1 MIDKNRIEKGLYWNE
16 AWSLVSGC
24 TPVSEGCANCW
35 SARETHMRAE
45 NPNDKVRARNKGL
58 TEAGQFNGRVRL
70 NYEFLDKPLRKKKP
84 TVYAIWNDLFH
95 EDVPDEFIARIWW
108 VMGQCAGYLDPS
120 RYRGHTFL
128 ILTKRPER
136 MQKWLNGWN
145 DGETRRQWI
154 ESFGAV
160 YDWMSGP
167 KYWPDVFPNVWLGV
181 TAENQQRADERIPIL
196 LQIPAAARFVSVE
209 PCLSAVNIVQYLQ
222 GYKPQGGIK
231 ANDQARNGVSGSVCN
246 RGIFCRSGRPDME
259 TQGICWGQQGGF
271 ASAGEDAE
279 RATARRNQYIE
290 KAPTSSIQSEQR
302 KDVCLCPPG
311 CVDDCQPGGDT
322 FRDGDQPQGRGSIQQ
337 SSEQPGG
344 SDQEREH
351 TSCRQSIEGAWEER
365 ATRREKHQCEANS
378 RGCSGYPGSLGQKRS
393 IPVGISQEI
402 PCISGNN
409 QRSMPKENLEAPTID
424 WAICGGETGPGAR
437 PMHPDWVRSL
447 RSQCQAAGVPFFF
460 KQHGEW
466 LHETQGIDFHEGH
479 KYYVWPDESMSFRVG
494 KKAAG
499 RILDGRM
506 WDEMPEI

>member
-1 MIDKNRIEKGLYWNE
+1 MGKTKIEWTEYSWNP
-16 AWSLVSGC
+16 VSGC
-24 TPVSEGCANCW
+24 TPASEGCQNCYAKRMAN
-35 SARETHMRAE
+35 RLR
-45 NPNDKVRARNKGL
+45 
-58 TEAGQFNGRVRL
+58 GRCGYPQDDPFRVTLHEDRL
-70 NYEFLDKPLRKKKP
+70 GEPLRWKQP
-84 TVYAIWNDLFH
+84 RRVFVCSMGDLFH
-95 EDVPDEFIARIWW
+95 EDVKDEWIARIWW

-145 DGETRRQWI
+145 DRETRRQWI
-154 ESFGAV
+154 ESFGEV

-167 KYWPDVFPNVWLGV
+167 KYWPDVLPNVWLGV

-196 LQIPAAARFVSVE
+196 LQIPAAVRFVSVE

-424 WAICGGETGPGAR
+424 WVICGGETGPGAR
-437 PMHPDWVRSL
+437 PMRLNWVRSL
-447 RSQCQAAGVPFFF
+447 VLQCKNAGVPIFV
-460 KQHGEW
+460 KQMGSVWAKAHSSDRASNRPEEW
-466 LHETQGIDFHEGH
+466 PEDL
-479 KYYVWPDESMSFRVG
+479 
-494 KKAAG
+494 
-499 RILDGRM
+499 RIRELPPSRNCSLT
-506 WDEMPEI
+506 P

>member
-1 MIDKNRIEKGLYWNE
+1 MPTKIEWAEETWNP
-16 AWSLVSGC
+16 VTGC
-24 TPVSEGCANCW
+24 SPISEGCQNCYAKRMAN
-35 SARETHMRAE
+35 RLR
-45 NPNDKVRARNKGL
+45 
-58 TEAGQFNGRVRL
+58 GRCGYPADDPFRVTLHPERL
-70 NYEFLDKPLRKKKP
+70 GEPLRWKEPRK
-84 TVYAIWNDLFH
+84 VFVCSMGDLFH
-95 EDVPDEFIARIWW
+95 EFVPTKFIIDCLSIMAEAY
-108 VMGQCAGYLDPS
+108 Q
-120 RYRGHTFL
+120 HTFM

-136 MQKWLNGWN
+136 MRAIMSHETIANDVWLQTSRGVNA
-145 DGETRRQWI
+145 EP
-154 ESFGAV
+154 S
-160 YDWMSGP
+160 P
-167 KYWPDVFPNVWLGV
+167 WPLPNVWLGV
-181 TAENQQRADERIPIL
+181 TAENQKRADERIPIL
-196 LQIPAAARFVSVE
+196 LQILAVVRFVSVE

-246 RGIFCRSGRPDME
+246 RGIFCRSGRQDME

-424 WAICGGETGPGAR
+424 WVICGGETGPGAR

-447 RSQCQAAGVPFFF
+447 RDQCQAAETSFYF
-460 KQHGEW
+460 KQWGEW
-466 LHETQGIDFHEGH
+466 SPTPAKDVPVRGCLDGGRFHSGSNPSVGLAM
-479 KYYVWPDESMSFRVG
+479 YRVG

-499 RILDGRM
+499 RILDGRT
-506 WDEMPEI
+506 WDEFPEASQ